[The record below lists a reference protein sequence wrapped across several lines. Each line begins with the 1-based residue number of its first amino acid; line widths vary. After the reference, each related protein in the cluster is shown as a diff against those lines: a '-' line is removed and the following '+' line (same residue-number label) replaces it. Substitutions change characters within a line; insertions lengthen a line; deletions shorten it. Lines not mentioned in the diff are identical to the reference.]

1 MKKLNAIIKKIDKD
15 DTSIALAGK
24 INWTK
29 KLRSLYPEKNI
40 IILYNLSSKYLD
52 AKDIKNFTLII
63 SKRKLKKIEKNKWK
77 KVIVY

>member
-40 IILYNLSSKYLD
+40 FILYNLSSKYLD